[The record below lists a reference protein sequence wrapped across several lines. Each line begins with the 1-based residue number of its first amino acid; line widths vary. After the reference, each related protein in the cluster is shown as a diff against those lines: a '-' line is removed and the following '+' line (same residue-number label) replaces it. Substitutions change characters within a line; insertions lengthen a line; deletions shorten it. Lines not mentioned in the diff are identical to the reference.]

1 MGPPAENGVG
11 EWVRSLCGTDWV
23 LGRMAL
29 CGSQVLGAFKKGRL
43 GSFPFGLPVLVVER
57 QMWADNCF
65 HFCQRNWANITNENN
80 VMGKIISGLK

>member
-57 QMWADNCF
+57 
-65 HFCQRNWANITNENN
+65 
-80 VMGKIISGLK
+80 